1 MTRSAPRA
9 VHASLAILAVLIA
22 AALSV
27 GIWAWLG
34 RPVHIVDLPGG
45 RLECLSYTPASDGAS
60 PLDAKDGVYPVSK
73 ARIAADMKV
82 LSKYTDCIRTYS
94 MLGEQ
99 GDVMAAAAAAG
110 IKVMVGIWIGADD
123 ARNER
128 EIDRALALANEYPQ
142 AVRCIVVGNE
152 VLLRREMTGE
162 RLARIIRSV
171 KARTRFPVTY
181 ADIYEFWRRN
191 PVVAQAVDL
200 VTIHVLPYWDDP
212 APVDI
217 DHVQARVRRVIE
229 RAQKTFPGKKI
240 QIGEIGWPSAGRTR
254 AGAVP
259 SLVNEA
265 RFVREFAAQATA
277 IGVPYNLIEAIDQ
290 PWKRVPEGTVGGFWG
305 MLDKDRH
312 LKFPLTGP
320 VSEWPHWHE
329 AVGFTA
335 IVAALVLGWVALRR
349 RTALAGAPWRRL
361 ALGVAG
367 PAIGA
372 TLWALGVQIQ
382 ESAIGW
388 FGDVWG
394 SYLMVMAAVGGV
406 LLVRFIAAAEPLPA
420 PASLAALMEL
430 ARRRRLPDAAGWS
443 GLLRWA
449 VLLPAVVLALLI
461 AVDGRH
467 RDFWTLAFWLPALD
481 FALES
486 WRGRSRN
493 GATDARAEEGWI
505 AGLLLVSAPFCV
517 DRLVDHEALAWA
529 ACCVVLAAPW
539 LGATV
544 IELRRLSVALMP
556 SRRRAG
562 ADPTV
567 RG

>member
-1 MTRSAPRA
+1 MTRSAPRT
-9 VHASLAILAVLIA
+9 VHALFAVLAVLVA
-22 AALSV
+22 V
-27 GIWAWLG
+27 GFSIGTWAWLG
-34 RPVHIVDLPGG
+34 RPVQIVDLPGG
-45 RLECLSYTPASDGAS
+45 RLECLSYTPASNGAS

-73 ARIAADMKV
+73 ERIAADMKV
-82 LSKYTDCIRTYS
+82 LSNYTDCIRTYS

-123 ARNER
+123 KRNER

-181 ADIYEFWRRN
+181 ADIFEFWRRN

-229 RAQKTFPGKKI
+229 RAHATFPGKKI

-305 MLDKDRH
+305 MLDTSRD

-320 VSEWPHWHE
+320 VSEWPHWRQ
-329 AVGFTA
+329 AAGFT
-335 IVAALVLGWVALRR
+335 IFVAALALGWTAVRR
-349 RTALAGAPWRRL
+349 RAALAGAPWRWM
-361 ALGVAG
+361 AVGVAG
-367 PAIGA
+367 PAVGA
-372 TLWALGVQIQ
+372 TLWALGVQVGQ
-382 ESAIGW
+382 SAIGW
-388 FGDVWG
+388 LGDLYG
-394 SYLMVMAAVGGV
+394 GYLMAVAAIGGA
-406 LLVRFIAAAEPLPA
+406 LLVRLLAGADALPQPA
-420 PASLAALMEL
+420 PLAELTDL
-430 ARRRRLPDAAGWS
+430 ARRRARPDAAAWS
-443 GLLRWA
+443 GLLRWG
-449 VLLPAVVLALLI
+449 VVLPATVLALLI

-467 RDFWTLAFWLPALD
+467 RDFWTLAFWLPAVFL
-481 FALES
+481 ALES
-486 WRGRSRN
+486 WTGRHRPARG
-493 GATDARAEEGWI
+493 RAEEGWI
-505 AGLLLVSAPFCV
+505 AGLLLVAAPFCV
-517 DRLVDHEALAWA
+517 DALVDREALAWA
-529 ACCVVLAAPW
+529 GCCVILAAPW
-539 LGATV
+539 LGAT
-544 IELRRLSVALMP
+544 IAELRRLAGALRP
-556 SRRRAG
+556 SRRVAAAWR
-562 ADPTV
+562 
-567 RG
+567 